1 MSVKSIRPNIDT
13 NNNVN
18 RNNKMVRVSPSTPQ
32 LQSQSA
38 KNISFKGGFNPFVTT
53 MDFIEAG
60 GYAAAFIIQDGLGF
74 IAPRVGKGLLR
85 GGKKVKDENG
95 NDVLDKN
102 GNPKHHLNW
111 VLARK
116 EFIREIITG
125 PSAFLIPL
133 GMLSVIS
140 KHFGS
145 GNRVKM
151 NYLSSF
157 EKPFNDFALN
167 NVDKIKAGEAADVKA
182 SFYEKVFNHVIEESV
197 NSKLSNAEKMS
208 AQEIADISKEFASR
222 QVRIE
227 EIMADKTISK
237 KARKAKVAELGSIE
251 DSFMQLKKSK
261 IGGAIN
267 ELAVQFKTA
276 DGKVKGGNIGELLSA
291 MKNYFSDASNHVKNV
306 VKEGFTPESLAE
318 SMKHFTGKRMGT
330 RLLTNF
336 GIFGAVA
343 AFYTQIPKLY
353 NAGTHGNPALNSDD
367 APQVGTKDV
376 GKVKDSVDGKN
387 QKQPSFTGGASIL
400 EKAGNGVFGS
410 KKLKGISDI
419 FELNGP
425 VISGNAMSVLLYGFC
440 IPPRLKNAQDKYDYG
455 EIIVRDM
462 TAFTTLLFGAKALAR
477 LCSDGFTKLTGLALN
492 QKTLE
497 GRNKFQRIIDYLNP
511 ADTHHSVL
519 SSKQLNSKYMNL
531 ETYKNGVEGFMEF
544 IEKSGGNVKKALS
557 QDGAVKDVVDNI
569 VKDFNGKSFAEATS
583 EEIKS
588 ALTKANNEKT
598 KLIDDFYKL
607 FKNENKLLKR
617 AKTCNSA
624 FGFFSTL
631 VFVPVLIE
639 RLTTICERMTERR
652 QKADKELA
660 EKQNAAS
667 NPQAKVV
674 SNFKVSNTPTMAGF
688 LAK

>member
-13 NNNVN
+13 NNSVN
-18 RNNKMVRVSPSTPQ
+18 RNNKMEKVTPSVSQQPHN
-32 LQSQSA
+32 A
-38 KNISFKGGFNPFVTT
+38 KNIAFKGNPLVST

-74 IAPRVGKGLLR
+74 ITPRVGKGLLR

-157 EKPFNDFALN
+157 EQPFTNFALN
-167 NVDKIKAGEAADVKA
+167 NADKIKAGEAAEVKA
-182 SFYEKVFNHVIEESV
+182 NFYENVFNHVIDESV
-197 NSKLSNAEKMS
+197 NSKLPDAEKMS
-208 AQEIADISKEFASR
+208 AQEISNISKEFAAR
-222 QVRIE
+222 QVKIE
-227 EIMADKTISK
+227 EIMADKSIGK
-237 KARKAKVAELGSIE
+237 KARKAKVAELGTVE

-261 IGGAIN
+261 VGGAIN
-267 ELAVQFKTA
+267 ELSVQFKTS
-276 DGKVKGGNIGELLSA
+276 DGKVKGGNISELLSA
-291 MKNYFSDASNHVKNV
+291 MKNYFADAAKNAI
-306 VKEGFTPESLAE
+306 KEGVTPEAITDSI
-318 SMKHFTGKRMGT
+318 KHFTGKRMGT

-353 NAGTHGNPALNSDD
+353 NAGTNGNPALNSED
-367 APQVGTKDV
+367 APQVGVKGA
-376 GKVKDSVDGKN
+376 GKVKDSVKAEN
-387 QKQPSFTGGASIL
+387 PKQPTFTGAGSLL
-400 EKAGNGVFGS
+400 EKAGNKVFGS

-497 GRNKFQRIIDYLNP
+497 GRNKFQRVIDYLNP

-519 SSKQLNSKYMNL
+519 SSKQLASKYMNI
-531 ETYKNGVEGFMEF
+531 ESYKNGVEGFMEF
-544 IEKSGGNVKKALS
+544 IEKSGGNVKKALG
-557 QDGAVKDVVDNI
+557 QDGAVKEVVDNI
-569 VKDFNGKSFAEATS
+569 VKEFNGKSFKEATS
-583 EEIKS
+583 EEIKL
-588 ALTKANNEKT
+588 ALTKANTNKSELMK
-598 KLIDDFYKL
+598 DFYNL
-607 FKNENKLLKR
+607 FKTENKLLKR

-631 VFVPVLIE
+631 VFVPFLIE
-639 RLTTICERMTERR
+639 RLTTICERMTAKR

-660 EKQNAAS
+660 ESLKAEKNA
-667 NPQAKVV
+667 QAN
-674 SNFKVSNTPTMAGF
+674 STANFKASNTPTMAGF